1 MSINIIDIEVC
12 HNCKKETCAYIDR
25 VTKSNTVF
33 ASEETVCPTGVLQSN
48 PSQMS
53 NLPFNDKKCIDCGL
67 CVGYCSKQNLNITI
81 DTPTL
86 NLEHCNSIGMNILV
100 SNYLNKIFPF
110 AANSNRNS
118 SVTFDGYVEI
128 GEEKEAFVEVDE
140 KDALECCRNLLG
152 DFLLYEGQF
161 SSEVNVGLIVL
172 EEIPPLGSNI
182 YTVVDKM
189 HTFPRLEGK
198 EIYFTTISFLRHLF
212 LQTNTAG
219 SYIFEKVFF
228 NPLRESL
235 AVYQAS
241 AFAEVGLVE
250 ALKRTSDETSDKSR

>member
-1 MSINIIDIEVC
+1 MSINIINIEVC
-12 HNCKKETCAYIDR
+12 QTCKKETCAYIDR

-33 ASEETVCPTGVLQSN
+33 VSEETVCPTGVLQSN
-48 PSQMS
+48 PSQMT

-67 CVGYCSKQNLNITI
+67 CVGYCSKQNLIITVDSPAI
-81 DTPTL
+81 

-118 SVTFDGYVEI
+118 SVTFDCYVEI

-172 EEIPPLGSNI
+172 EEIPPVGSNI
-182 YTVVDKM
+182 YTVVEKM

-212 LQTNTAG
+212 LKTTTVG
-219 SYIFEKVFF
+219 SYIFENVFF
-228 NPLRESL
+228 NPLKESL
-235 AVYQAS
+235 EVYQAR
-241 AFAEVGLVE
+241 AFAEVGFI
-250 ALKRTSDETSDKSR
+250 ETFQKENIG

>member
-1 MSINIIDIEVC
+1 MCINIINIEVC
-12 HNCKKETCAYIDR
+12 QNCKKETCAYIDK

-33 ASEETVCPTGVLQSN
+33 ASEKTVCPTGVLQSN

-53 NLPFNDKKCIDCGL
+53 NLPFKDKKCNDCGL

-81 DTPTL
+81 DNPTI

-100 SNYLNKIFPF
+100 SNYLNKIFSF

-128 GEEKEAFVEVDE
+128 GGEKEVFVEVDE

-161 SSEVNVGLIVL
+161 SSEVDMGLIVL

-182 YTVVDKM
+182 YTVLDKM

-198 EIYFTTISFLRHLF
+198 EIFFTTFSFLRHLF
-212 LQTNTAG
+212 LNSKKNG
-219 SYIFEKVFF
+219 SYIFEEVFF
-228 NPLRESL
+228 NPLKESL
-235 AVYQAS
+235 ELYKTRVYTV
-241 AFAEVGLVE
+241 VGFE
-250 ALKRTSDETSDKSR
+250 

>member
-1 MSINIIDIEVC
+1 MSINIINIEVC
-12 HNCKKETCAYIDR
+12 QTCKKETCAYIDR

-33 ASEETVCPTGVLQSN
+33 VSEETVCPTGVLQSN
-48 PSQMS
+48 PSQMT

-67 CVGYCSKQNLNITI
+67 CVGYCSKQNLIITVDSPAI
-81 DTPTL
+81 

-118 SVTFDGYVEI
+118 SVTFDCYVEI

-172 EEIPPLGSNI
+172 EEIPPVGSNI
-182 YTVVDKM
+182 YTVVEKM

-198 EIYFTTISFLRHLF
+198 EIYFTTFSFLRHLF
-212 LQTNTAG
+212 LNTTMAG
-219 SYIFEKVFF
+219 SNIFEKLFF
-228 NPLRESL
+228 NPLKETL
-235 AVYQAS
+235 EVYKTRVYTDIGYEQ
-241 AFAEVGLVE
+241 
-250 ALKRTSDETSDKSR
+250 